1 MFLIYDDL
9 CSNIE
14 IKYKYGYIFDKT
26 FISKFINKIFISKFI
41 NNINDLFIQLSRY
54 GYDKIVKLLLKHKQV
69 DPSYNNNY
77 AIRSASV
84 NGYYKIVKLLLKDK
98 RIDKNDQII
107 KDIINKMKNI

>member
-1 MFLIYDDL
+1 MKKHRVLGHFYLL
-9 CSNIE
+9 
-14 IKYKYGYIFDKT
+14 FD
-26 FISKFINKIFISKFI
+26 FFQIFISKFI

-98 RIDKNDQII
+98 RVDKNNKTIKNIIDKLE
-107 KDIINKMKNI
+107 NIYY